1 MCFFIGQATSFMK
14 LSFLHLLP
22 FIIFFT
28 ALTFMVSDHIFFW
41 DTVQLG
47 AKHGLH
53 FYDTNFSKIL
63 LPDMI
68 DSGHVPV
75 FGMYLALMWMI
86 FGKSLF
92 VSHFAMLPFL
102 VGIVVQ
108 SYFLV
113 KRYVPQ
119 HFLLLALSIFL
130 LDPTLLGQSTLISP
144 DIPLVFF
151 FLLSLNSIL
160 NNQRILLTFGI
171 TGLFLIS
178 MRGGMISFALLMLDL
193 FFNFRKSTHRQL
205 WTLVKMSWSYLPGF
219 LLFCAYNYLHYT
231 EKNWIGYHTNS
242 PWAPSFQHVD
252 IYGFLKNVV
261 VLAWRMFDFG
271 RVFLW
276 IIGIWLASK
285 YFPKFRK
292 DDNIKELL
300 IIFWVLITCSSI
312 SFLSY
317 VGLNAHR
324 YILPVYLSFSL
335 LIIYMIFNSELAKK
349 TWVVTFLCIG
359 LLSGHL
365 WVYPAHI
372 SQGWDGSLA
381 HVHYFEL
388 REKIMFDIKSLNIN
402 IPEIACVYPNNSEQ
416 KYMDLSENTAKHTPF
431 DHEKSKYV
439 LYSNVYNDFTDED
452 LKVIEDQYKVIRHH
466 QKMGVF
472 MILYV
477 RK

>member
-1 MCFFIGQATSFMK
+1 MINILKTKYLPTLPFLLFFI
-14 LSFLHLLP
+14 
-22 FIIFFT
+22 I
-28 ALTFMVSDHIFFW
+28 LTYLVSDHIFFW

-53 FYDTNFSKIL
+53 FYDTRFSQIL
-63 LPDMI
+63 LPDRI

-102 VGIVVQ
+102 IGIVIQ
-108 SYFLV
+108 SFFLLQ
-113 KRYVPQ
+113 RYVPKKSL
-119 HFLLLALSIFL
+119 FWAMLIFL
-130 LDPTLLGQSTLISP
+130 LEPTVLGQSALISP

-151 FLLSLNSIL
+151 FLLALNNIL
-160 NNQRILLTFGI
+160 NHQRIFLTIGI
-171 TGLFLIS
+171 MGLFLIS
-178 MRGGMISFALLMLDL
+178 MRGGMLCFALLILDL
-193 FFNFRKSTHRQL
+193 YFNFGKSSSRSF

-219 LLFCAYNYLHYT
+219 VLFCAYNYIHFIA
-231 EKNWIGYHTNS
+231 KGWIGYHENS
-242 PWAPSFQHVD
+242 TWSPSFQHVD

-261 VLAWRMFDFG
+261 VLAWRLFDFG

-292 DDNIKELL
+292 DGNIRELL
-300 IIFWVLITCSSI
+300 TIFFVLITSSSI
-312 SFLSY
+312 SFLTY
-317 VGLNAHR
+317 TGLNAHR
-324 YILPVYLSFSL
+324 YIMPVYLSFSL
-335 LIIYMIFNSELAKK
+335 LVIYMIFNSAMIKK
-349 TWVVTFLCIG
+349 QWIAFLLSVG

-365 WVYPAHI
+365 WIYPSHI
-372 SQGWDGSLA
+372 SQGWDASLA
-381 HVHYFEL
+381 HLNYYEL
-388 REKIMFDIKSLNIN
+388 RENILSDMQSQHIDID
-402 IPEIACVYPNNSEQ
+402 EVACVFPNHSEQ
-416 KYMDLSENTAKHTPF
+416 KFMDLSDNTAKHSSF
-431 DHEKSKYV
+431 DHENSKYV
-439 LYSNVYNDFTDED
+439 LFSNVYNDFTDED
-452 LKVIEDQYKVIRHH
+452 IQVLDRQYKILSHH